1 MMDILQYSFMRYAL
15 MSGIF
20 VGILCPIIGVFL
32 VLKNLSLI
40 ADGMAH
46 FSFGGIALG
55 IVLGISPTYMILL
68 FSILGGLLI
77 NYVIRR
83 TKLYGDTV
91 IAILLSTGLAIG
103 ITIISLARGTNFNIN
118 AYLFGSLLA
127 IDEKELMSIILLGI
141 PAIILVIIFYRPLL
155 YITFD
160 EDSAKASGLP
170 VESINI
176 LLVILSAVTIAITIK
191 VAGIL
196 LTSALIVIPVATG
209 IQISNSFKKTLLS
222 SVVIGIISVIL
233 GLIIS
238 YYLDIA
244 PGGAIVLVSVLIFL
258 LSISG
263 LFDQKGYYSK
273 T

>member
-1 MMDILQYSFMRYAL
+1 
-15 MSGIF
+15 
-20 VGILCPIIGVFL
+20 
-32 VLKNLSLI
+32 
-40 ADGMAH
+40 
-46 FSFGGIALG
+46 
-55 IVLGISPTYMILL
+55 
-68 FSILGGLLI
+68 
-77 NYVIRR
+77 
-83 TKLYGDTV
+83 
-91 IAILLSTGLAIG
+91 
-103 ITIISLARGTNFNIN
+103 
-118 AYLFGSLLA
+118 
-127 IDEKELMSIILLGI
+127 MSIILLGI

-222 SVVIGIISVIL
+222 SVVTGIISVIL

-238 YYLDIA
+238 YYLNIA